1 MMNVPRYGFL
11 LPMLLAP
18 MVPAGYLLGGA
29 WTFLLPV
36 VVWGV
41 LPFADWAAGVD
52 TRNPS
57 PESVR
62 GLDDDVFYRWAVW
75 VHVPLTVGLIV
86 WASWVQAAAT
96 PVEWAGLAVSTGL
109 VSGAVGITVAHELGH
124 RRSRVERW
132 LARVLLAFV
141 AYGHF
146 LIEHNKG
153 HHARVATPA
162 DPATARH
169 GEGFWRF
176 FPRTLVGQFR
186 SALHIDRRAT
196 LASVTASLGV
206 ALVLGLAF
214 GWMAVTFFALQ
225 AFGAVM
231 QLELVNYVEH
241 YGLERREVAPG
252 RYERVTARH
261 SWNSSNRVSN
271 LLLFNLQR
279 HAHHHIQQGRRYP
292 VLEHIDAAP
301 QLPAG
306 YLSMVPLALF
316 PPLWHRVM
324 DARVRRARALPDAD
338 A

>member
-1 MMNVPRYGFL
+1 MSVPRYGFL
-11 LPMLLAP
+11 LPLLLAP
-18 MVPAGYLLGGA
+18 VVPVGYILGGG

-36 VVWGV
+36 LVWGV
-41 LPFADWAAGVD
+41 LPVVDWAVGIEP
-52 TRNPS
+52 RNPD
-57 PESVR
+57 PASVR
-62 GLDDDVFYRWAVW
+62 GLEDDAFYRWTVW
-75 VHVPLTVGLIV
+75 IHVPVTVALVV
-86 WASWVQAAAT
+86 WACSVQAAAT

-109 VSGAVGITVAHELGH
+109 VSGGVGITVAHELGH
-124 RRSRVERW
+124 RRSAFERG

-146 LIEHNKG
+146 LVEHNKG

-162 DPATARH
+162 DPATARF

-176 FPRTLVGQFR
+176 FPRTLAGQYR

-196 LASVTASLGV
+196 LTSTTVSLGI
-206 ALVLGLAF
+206 ALAVGLAF
-214 GWMAVTFFALQ
+214 GWMASVFFFVQ

-241 YGLERREVAPG
+241 YGLERREIEPG

-261 SWNSSNRVSN
+261 SWNSSHRVSN

-279 HAHHHIQQGRRYP
+279 HAHHHIHQGRRYP
-292 VLEHIDAAP
+292 ALEHIDEAP
-301 QLPAG
+301 QLPVG
-306 YLSMVPLALF
+306 YLTMVPLALF

-324 DARVRRARALPDAD
+324 DERALRARSDAD
-338 A
+338 T